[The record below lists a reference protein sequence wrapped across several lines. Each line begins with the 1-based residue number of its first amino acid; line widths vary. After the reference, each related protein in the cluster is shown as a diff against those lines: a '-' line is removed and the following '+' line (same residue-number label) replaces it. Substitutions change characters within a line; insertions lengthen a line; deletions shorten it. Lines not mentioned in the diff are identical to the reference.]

1 MRLHNPEELEDALAV
16 LDDVVLEHGRRE
28 LGLSAG
34 SLGGRGRRAA
44 DKAVS
49 AGGDPLQL
57 RQGLSEL
64 QENTTVGCVNP
75 TRAQF
80 A

>member
-34 SLGGRGRRAA
+34 RLGGRGRGAV
-44 DKAVS
+44 DEAVS
-49 AGGDPLQL
+49 AADDGDPLQL

-64 QENTTVGCVNP
+64 EENSCTVSYYCM
-75 TRAQF
+75 
-80 A
+80 

>member
-1 MRLHNPEELEDALAV
+1 MRLRDSEELENALPV

-44 DKAVS
+44 DEAVG
-49 AGGDPLQL
+49 ARGDPLQL

-64 QENTTVGCVNP
+64 QENNTVGCVNP